1 MIMSKFRTALCGR
14 RPPVSNYMHFL
25 TNFGSIQRSL
35 LSRASGT
42 LQISSG
48 SDAACLAA
56 MSFSKSAIRSTGR
69 GFGEILAQELLAPGH
84 SMCSLA
90 PCRVGSEQYSVCTLR
105 ASASRRVHFAGLTL
119 PSPIATPYGKFWM
132 RVSAVKAKYQSAVLN
147 SGLVTFIAACHYI
160 RIFYSWVNAYSYA
173 GRVGQAPVLTS
184 CIGRY
189 AQIFCCICRIYLN
202 SFLLLLM
209 CCQHSTHRSCLPML

>member
-1 MIMSKFRTALCGR
+1 MVMYDVPDFQYQVVYNVLSFALA
-14 RPPVSNYMHFL
+14 SMMATTLFL
-25 TNFGSIQRSL
+25 
-35 LSRASGT
+35 
-42 LQISSG
+42 
-48 SDAACLAA
+48 
-56 MSFSKSAIRSTGR
+56 
-69 GFGEILAQELLAPGH
+69 
-84 SMCSLA
+84 
-90 PCRVGSEQYSVCTLR
+90 
-105 ASASRRVHFAGLTL
+105 
-119 PSPIATPYGKFWM
+119 WM

-160 RIFYSWVNAYSYA
+160 RIFNSWVNAYSYA